1 VSKLGRWLL
10 HHSLLHRE
18 VVAEPFQTTDQV
30 AGQMVLV
37 ESVEIEISQ
46 VMVGDVPG

>member
-10 HHSLLHRE
+10 HHLLLQGDA
-18 VVAEPFQTTDQV
+18 VAEAFQTTDQV
-30 AGQMVLV
+30 TGQMVLV